1 MKTAFQSDT
10 GLVRHHNEDSGGVFT
25 KSGHFLAIIADGM
38 GGHNAGEVASQ
49 QAIQYFEEKWKDI
62 SEEVLTNVENRKAWL
77 RNTITEVNKHVYT
90 IANENESMKGMGTTI
105 VAAIGD
111 DVVVVI
117 GNIGD
122 SRCYLLNGD
131 EFSKVTEDD
140 TLVNELVKSGQITED
155 EAQIHPRKNVILKAV
170 GTDYRVEPKLSLV
183 EWKDGDILLLC
194 SDGLSDKV
202 TKDTIEHILRNED
215 VPLGERALEFIKEA
229 NRNGGD
235 DNITVALV
243 MNADVSQVQE
253 GEA

>member
-25 KSGHFLAIIADGM
+25 KSEHFLAIIADGM

-49 QAIQYFEEKWKDI
+49 QAIKYFTEKWNSI
-62 SEEVLTNVENRKAWL
+62 PEEVLASVENRKEWL
-77 RNTITEVNKHVYT
+77 HNTITEVNKHVYT
-90 IANENESMKGMGTTI
+90 IASGNDAMKGMGTTI
-105 VAAIGD
+105 VAALGD
-111 DVVVVI
+111 AFVVVV

-122 SRCYLLNGD
+122 SRCYLLSGEN
-131 EFSKVTEDD
+131 FSKVTEDD

-170 GTDYRVEPKLSLV
+170 GTDYDVEPELSII
-183 EWKDGDILLLC
+183 EWKSGDILMLC

-202 TKDTIEHILRNED
+202 NKNKIEHILRNKD
-215 VPLGERALEFIKEA
+215 VPLGETALEFIKEA

-243 MNADVSQVQE
+243 MNAEIPQVHE